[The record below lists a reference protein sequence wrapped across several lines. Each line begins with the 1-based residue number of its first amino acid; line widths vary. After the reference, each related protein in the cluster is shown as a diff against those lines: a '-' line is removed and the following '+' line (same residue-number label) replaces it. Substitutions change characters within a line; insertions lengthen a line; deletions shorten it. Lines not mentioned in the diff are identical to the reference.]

1 MLRIKYPMIQI
12 EEFSKESSLQNIV
25 KDLVPIFIP
34 YLDRDEKGMVLL
46 ATKISSTMEEYRSL
60 FLDSHA
66 LEVSDKRV

>member
-1 MLRIKYPMIQI
+1 MMQI

-34 YLDRDEKGMVLL
+34 YLDREEKGMVLL
-46 ATKISSTMEEYRSL
+46 ATKISSTMEEFRAL
-60 FLDSHA
+60 FFDSHA